1 MKYIYFPLLLFL
13 LAGCSRNLS
22 DLDKSGLKGKVHL
35 VKEHTYKAHYR
46 NGQWETGAP
55 GRFGHMLIEYD
66 RNGNYLV
73 GTVLNEQG
81 DTLGSTRCR
90 REGGE
95 LVEEAF
101 YTPSG
106 NRVGRTMYE
115 RISSDEVQFELWEG
129 NNLRYEG
136 ANFYDR
142 SGRIEKQLGLE
153 NDMEVVNYFE
163 YDGQLLVK
171 NFQEDLTG
179 RRIYTRH
186 YDYTR
191 FDKKG
196 NWTFKLVYTGEEKIV
211 PELAI
216 IREYTYF

>member
-1 MKYIYFPLLLFL
+1 MLVPLI
-13 LAGCSRNLS
+13 AGCSGNLT
-22 DLDKSGLKGKVHL
+22 DLERSGLKGKVHF
-35 VKEHTYKAHYR
+35 VEEHTYKAHYMD
-46 NGQWETGAP
+46 GQWGAGVP
-55 GRFGHMLIEYD
+55 GRYGHMMIEYD
-66 RNGNYLV
+66 RDGNYLV
-73 GTVLNEQG
+73 GTAMNEQG

-106 NRVGRTMYE
+106 IQVGRTMFE
-115 RISSDEVQFELWEG
+115 RISSEEVQFELWEG
-129 NNLRYEG
+129 DRLRYEG

-142 SGRIEKQLGLE
+142 NGRIEKQLGLE
-153 NDMEVVNYFE
+153 NDVEVVNHFE
-163 YDGQLLVK
+163 YDRHLMVK
-171 NFQEDLTG
+171 NFQEDLRG

-191 FDKKG
+191 FDNHG
-196 NWTFKLVYTGEEKIV
+196 NWIFKLVYTGEEKIV

-216 IREYTYF
+216 TRAYTYF